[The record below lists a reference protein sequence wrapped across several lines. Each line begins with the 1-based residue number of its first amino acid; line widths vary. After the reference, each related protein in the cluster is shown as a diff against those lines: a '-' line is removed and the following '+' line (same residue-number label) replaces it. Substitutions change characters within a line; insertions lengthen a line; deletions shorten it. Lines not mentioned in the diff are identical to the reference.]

1 MIISLLT
8 CASIYRLTC
17 GCQPEEI
24 KASME
29 NGVLTVTYPRAAA
42 EQAPKKITIS

>member
-1 MIISLLT
+1 M
-8 CASIYRLTC
+8 CGVRGVLTC
-17 GCQPEEI
+17 GFQPEEI

-29 NGVLTVTYPRAAA
+29 NGVLAVTFPRTTP